1 MTPADVAKMAEI
13 ATALDKA
20 KVPSDI
26 KSMVLQQSFPQYKA
40 QQEKEKQTLRK
51 ETKQDQ
57 ADIQRRN
64 LREKFVME
72 NQSNLFKRGTGES
85 FLGQGKPPEDTEQ
98 ILKDYAV
105 LKPENAKDM
114 RQLDMVG
121 GYVDGF
127 KDLLVKIKPLLSS
140 QTKGIP
146 GRIGAGTG
154 IAYLRAQG
162 DARIREMDAKA
173 AQITLLARGF
183 GGDSRVSDP
192 EMKRLDNAMITGWVT
207 KEGADATIGVLDDF
221 IKNRSS
227 SLGFNQ
233 YKTMG
238 QRPKQ
243 EQALEQQNIL
253 RNKDKKGRPI
263 ISKDNGLN
271 WEYE

>member
-1 MTPADVAKMAEI
+1 
-13 ATALDKA
+13 
-20 KVPSDI
+20 
-26 KSMVLQQSFPQYKA
+26 
-40 QQEKEKQTLRK
+40 
-51 ETKQDQ
+51 
-57 ADIQRRN
+57 
-64 LREKFVME
+64 
-72 NQSNLFKRGTGES
+72 
-85 FLGQGKPPEDTEQ
+85 
-98 ILKDYAV
+98 
-105 LKPENAKDM
+105 M

-121 GYVDGF
+121 GYVDSF

-140 QTKGIP
+140 QKKGIP
-146 GRIGAGTG
+146 GRLGAASG

-162 DARIREMDAKA
+162 DARVREMDAKA

-192 EMKRLDNAMITGWVT
+192 EMARLDNAIINGWTT
-207 KEGADATIGVLDDF
+207 KEGADSTLSVLDDF

-233 YKTMG
+233 YKTIG

-243 EQALEQQNIL
+243 EQAVDQQNVL